1 MDVEFPRFVEEL
13 VEEGA
18 AATGVDALTY
28 LCALVCAEAKR
39 REEARKNPPR
49 VLPEVAPEVR
59 ERALK
64 TVLELRERRLK
75 AESEAGASKSADG
88 SSSW

>member
-1 MDVEFPRFVEEL
+1 MDVDFPRFIEEL
-13 VEEGA
+13 IEEGA
-18 AATGVDALTY
+18 ATTGVDALTY
-28 LCALVCAEAKR
+28 LCALVCAEANR

-64 TVLELRERRLK
+64 TVLELKERRLK
-75 AESEAGASKSADG
+75 ADPQVTSQEPENA
-88 SSSW
+88 

>member
-1 MDVEFPRFVEEL
+1 MDVDFPRFIEEL
-13 VEEGA
+13 IEEGA

-28 LCALVCAEAKR
+28 LCSLVCAEANR

-88 SSSW
+88 SSS